1 MHSLIEKYCCAI
13 NLYNHL
19 FQYKMTE
26 ISNNDLSEEVC
37 QVVISLASILR
48 ALRTQRDEVWMGGRG
63 REERPLY
70 LYQWFWIINSDL
82 TNCRL
87 SSTESLNLAQGK
99 LQYSV
104 QCIQYIF
111 MFAIK
116 FPVYLSFSR
125 VLQIQQGGRSREY
138 IYLVQFL
145 PMKCTACTTLGGR
158 NSENG
163 TFSKPVKEIVTFIYN
178 KKHFIIGI
186 LT

>member
-1 MHSLIEKYCCAI
+1 MRSSLHVLLYFSLSGRREMKYEGGEGERGTPKL
-13 NLYNHL
+13 NLY
-19 FQYKMTE
+19 
-26 ISNNDLSEEVC
+26 
-37 QVVISLASILR
+37 
-48 ALRTQRDEVWMGGRG
+48 
-63 REERPLY
+63 
-70 LYQWFWIINSDL
+70 SDS
-82 TNCRL
+82 NCRL

-104 QCIQYIF
+104 QCIQYMF

-116 FPVYLSFSR
+116 FLVYLSFSR
-125 VLQIQQGGRSREY
+125 VLLIQQGGRNRGY

-145 PMKCTACTTLGGR
+145 PMNCTACTTLGGR